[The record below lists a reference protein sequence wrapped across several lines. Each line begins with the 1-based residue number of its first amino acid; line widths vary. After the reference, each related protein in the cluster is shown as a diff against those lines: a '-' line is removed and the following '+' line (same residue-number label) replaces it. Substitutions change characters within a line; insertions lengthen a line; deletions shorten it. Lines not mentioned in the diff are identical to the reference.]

1 MDNRNIEENIKILL
15 IGNSS
20 TGKTSIC
27 RRWINKTFDVNYKAT
42 IMCEFCQSVI
52 EFKGKLYKVQL
63 WDIGG
68 QDKSIHASN
77 IIMKNTHGCVVVSD
91 ITDRKSLEDTTKWKK
106 LIDENQ
112 KFVDGKDLPFVLLQ
126 NKCDLVS
133 ESEMNDD
140 RELNKIAKENGY
152 INAFKTSA
160 KEGININEALKCLT
174 DEIIQRLI
182 VYNESHSKKDKVE
195 NISLSLYNKPQVKRK
210 GCC

>member
-15 IGNSS
+15 IGNSA

-42 IMCEFCQSVI
+42 IMCAFCYSVI

-91 ITDRKSLEDTTKWKK
+91 ITDRQSLEDTTKWKK
-106 LIDENQ
+106 LIDDNQ

-126 NKCDLVS
+126 NKCDLVN

-140 RELNKIAKENGY
+140 HELNKIAKENGY

-160 KEGININEALKCLT
+160 KEGININEAFKCLI
-174 DEIIQRLI
+174 DEIIQRLE
-182 VYNESHSKKDKVE
+182 VYNESNAKKNNVE
-195 NISLSLYNKPQVKRK
+195 NISLSLYKPQIKQSK

>member
-1 MDNRNIEENIKILL
+1 M
-15 IGNSS
+15 
-20 TGKTSIC
+20 
-27 RRWINKTFDVNYKAT
+27 
-42 IMCEFCQSVI
+42 
-52 EFKGKLYKVQL
+52 YKVQL

-91 ITDRKSLEDTTKWKK
+91 ITDRQSLEDTTKWKK
-106 LIDENQ
+106 LIDDNQ

-126 NKCDLVS
+126 NKCDLVN

-140 RELNKIAKENGY
+140 HELNKIAKENGY

-195 NISLSLYNKPQVKRK
+195 NI
-210 GCC
+210 